1 MTIPNDIVFPVRAWL
16 GFDQE
21 AFRYNMQRM
30 RQVLPPGLHYISVL
44 KGYLANLGSRLLVP
58 ILEEES
64 VDWVAVATLSEA
76 YAFRKASDCLSIL
89 VFGAFMPEE
98 ADYYGLLNLTA
109 SVSNLEQ
116 ALQLQKSA
124 QKQGQSISLHLK
136 IDTGMGR
143 QGIDYQQATHL
154 YQQIAACPE
163 LKLNGVFT
171 HFAHAHAYID
181 YTQQQRQ
188 AFLTALTQIQTFRH
202 RLVRSESFDFEEV
215 VRQYPRIMH
224 TVDEPINSY
233 RDSKSCFLQSSWLV
247 HADNSAG
254 VASCDFQDP
263 FNAVRLG
270 KLQFGWIPYEHPFY
284 DQLKLKPTFSLHT
297 RLGLVKNVKAGQ
309 KIGYELTH
317 TLSRDSR
324 LGLITMGYADGGL
337 IPAMPPSAYVLVD
350 GYACAFVGRVSMD
363 QAVID
368 LTDLPHTPTIGTTV
382 TLVGTQG
389 QQTITLETFCSWVN
403 KGFYE
408 WMNSFGPRVKEL
420 SANA

>member
-30 RQVLPPGLHYISVL
+30 HQVFPPGFHYISVL

-76 YAFRKASDCLSIL
+76 YAFRKASDRLSIL

-124 QKQGQSISLHLK
+124 QKQGQYISLHLK

-143 QGIDYQQATHL
+143 QGIDYQQAADL

-163 LKLNGVFT
+163 LKLNGIFT
-171 HFAHAHAYID
+171 HFAHAHADIN

-188 AFLTALTQIQTFRH
+188 AFLTALTQIQTLRH
-202 RLVRSESFDFEEV
+202 RLVGLE
-215 VRQYPRIMH
+215 
-224 TVDEPINSY
+224 
-233 RDSKSCFLQSSWLV
+233 SSWLV

-254 VASCDFQDP
+254 VASCDFQEP
-263 FNAVRLG
+263 FNAARLG

-420 SANA
+420 FA